1 MPELAHRT
9 RIMVLICRTGESR
22 KAISRKLM
30 KNSGYSISGCVVV
43 LALLCWA
50 CPALGQAVVSGG
62 NSFYPAAVWYGGGK
76 ARAPMLEPI
85 NATSA
90 ERWGKDLDQIKAD
103 GFNTVKT
110 WIDWQTGEPRQ
121 GQYNFA
127 NLNLLMRLA
136 HQRGL
141 RVIVQIYLDSAPDW
155 VGRLH
160 PQGRFVASS
169 GAVITSQSAPG
180 YSLDDPGVRRE
191 AVAFLQALA
200 RDADRF
206 PALYGW
212 DVWSEPHIVNWAD
225 FPFLRNAEFGFNPY
239 TQARFRA
246 WLEKKYGTLAAL
258 NTAWYRTYT
267 SWSQVEAPR
276 FPTILSYTDYI
287 DWRMFID
294 DKLAGDLALRV
305 RAIRSVDK
313 THPIASHSDAPSLF
327 TSPTDGYGEPD
338 DFKMSANAD
347 FYGTSMYPMHSESI
361 HPWSNDVLDT
371 ALDFS
376 RSAGHS
382 FGKGFWIGELQAGQG
397 ATGMRIAAPVTAAD
411 ETFWIWE
418 AVAHGAREFA
428 VYAWYPMSSGFE
440 SNGYGLIN
448 LDGTITARAR
458 AAGRA
463 AATVAKHA
471 SSLLNATPAPAQ
483 IAILYN
489 RLAYMVGGSQPSLS
503 KLGRAPVDSA
513 IGLHTAF
520 AQQQIP
526 VDFVSTEEVA
536 AGKLDQYKILFV
548 PYPVM
553 LSRKVAEGI
562 RRYVQGGGVA
572 VAEARLA
579 WNNARGLASAIIP
592 GAGLDKVFGAREKV
606 ILPVNRPQITIDAFR
621 NLPGLT
627 APITLSGAAFEEDL
641 QPYPGAHVLGR
652 FADGEPAIIENSFGQ
667 GKAILIG
674 SFAALG
680 YEEHPGPTGQQFLLS
695 LARLAGVSP
704 EVSVSGTTGSVLQ
717 VRRLIGNRYQ
727 IVFVFNESS
736 KPVSAALSL
745 KVDHPV
751 RSVVQWSDN
760 GRVPF
765 HMDRDKVIL
774 HKVFEPREVWVVS
787 LQTQ

>member
-1 MPELAHRT
+1 MKHTHR
-9 RIMVLICRTGESR
+9 
-22 KAISRKLM
+22 
-30 KNSGYSISGCVVV
+30 SIPVFILV
-43 LALLCWA
+43 LALLSWV
-50 CPALGQAVVSGG
+50 CPASGQAVVSGG
-62 NSFYPAAVWYGGGK
+62 NSFYPAGVWYSGGK

-85 NATSA
+85 NASSA
-90 ERWGKDLDQIKAD
+90 QRWGADLDQIKAI

-110 WIDWQTGEPRQ
+110 WIDWQTGEPRP
-121 GQYNFA
+121 GRYNFA

-141 RVIVQIYLDSAPDW
+141 RVIVQVYLDSAPDW

-160 PQGRFVASS
+160 PHSRFVDRS

-180 YSLDDPGVRRE
+180 YSLDDPGVRKE
-191 AVAFLQALA
+191 AVGFLQALA

-225 FPFLRNAEFGFNPY
+225 FPFLKNAEFGFNPH

-246 WLEKKYGTLAAL
+246 WLKKKYGTLAAL
-258 NTAWYRTYT
+258 NSAWYRTYA
-267 SWSQVEAPR
+267 SWDEVEAPR

-305 RAIRSVDK
+305 RAIRSVDR

-338 DFKMSANAD
+338 DFKMSANTD
-347 FYGTSMYPMHSESI
+347 FYGTSMYPMHSESV

-382 FGKGFWIGELQAGQG
+382 CGKGFWIGELQAGQG
-397 ATGMRIAAPVTAAD
+397 ATGMRIAEPVTAAD

-458 AAGRA
+458 AAGKA
-463 AATVAKHA
+463 AATVARHA
-471 SSLLNATPAPAQ
+471 SSLLNATPAPAR

-503 KLGRAPVDSA
+503 KLAHAPVDSA

-520 AQQQIP
+520 AELQIP
-526 VDFVSTEEVA
+526 VDFVSTEDVA
-536 AGKLDQYKILFV
+536 TGKLGQYKILFV

-553 LSRKVAEGI
+553 LSRKVAHGI

-592 GAGLDKVFGAREKV
+592 GAGLDKVFGAREKL
-606 ILPVNRPQITIDAFR
+606 IRPAHRPQITLEDARF
-621 NLPGLT
+621 LPGL
-627 APITLSGAAFEEDL
+627 AVPITISGAAFEEDL
-641 QPYPGAHVLGR
+641 QPYAGSRVLGR
-652 FADGEPAIIENSFGQ
+652 FADGQPAVIENSFGR
-667 GKAILIG
+667 GNAILIG

-680 YEEHPGPTGQQFLLS
+680 YEEHPDPAARQFLSS

-704 EVSVSGTTGSVLQ
+704 QVTVSGASGSVLQ
-717 VRRLIGNRYQ
+717 VRRLIASHYQ
-727 IVFVFNESS
+727 IVFVFNQSR
-736 KPVSAALSL
+736 KPVNAALSL
-745 KVDHPV
+745 HTDHPITKA
-751 RSVVQWSDN
+751 VQWSDN
-760 GRVPF
+760 HPVPF
-765 HMDRDKVIL
+765 QMHQDNLLLRKL
-774 HKVFEPREVWVVS
+774 FAPREVWVVS
-787 LQTQ
+787 LHSQ

>member
-1 MPELAHRT
+1 
-9 RIMVLICRTGESR
+9 
-22 KAISRKLM
+22 M
-30 KNSGYSISGCVVV
+30 KRSHLSISLGIIFLV
-43 LALLCWA
+43 LLSWTSSVSA
-50 CPALGQAVVSGG
+50 QAVVSGG
-62 NSFYPAAVWYGGGK
+62 NSFYPAAVWYSGGK

-85 NATSA
+85 NTSSA
-90 ERWGKDLDQIKAD
+90 RRWGTDLDHIKAD

-110 WIDWQTGEPRQ
+110 WIDWQTGEPRP

-141 RVIVQIYLDSAPDW
+141 RVIVQIYLDSAPNW

-160 PQGRFVASS
+160 PRGRFVDSS

-180 YSLDDPGVRRE
+180 YSLDDPGIRKE

-200 RDADRF
+200 RDADQF

-225 FPFLRNAEFGFNPY
+225 FPYLRNAEFGFNPY

-246 WLEKKYGTLAAL
+246 WLKRKYGTLAAL

-267 SWSQVEAPR
+267 SWNEVEAPR

-287 DWRMFID
+287 DWRQFID
-294 DKLAGDLALRV
+294 HKLAADLALRV
-305 RAIRSVDK
+305 RAIRTVDK

-347 FYGTSMYPMHSESI
+347 FYGTSMYPMHSESV

-382 FGKGFWIGELQAGQG
+382 YNKGFWIGELQAGQG

-428 VYAWYPMSSGFE
+428 VYSWYPMSSGFE

-448 LDGTITARAR
+448 LDGTITPRAR
-458 AAGRA
+458 AAGKA

-471 SSLLNATPAPAQ
+471 SSLLNATPAPAS

-503 KLGRAPVDSA
+503 KLGHAPVDSA

-520 AQQQIP
+520 AEQQIP
-526 VDFVSTEEVA
+526 VDFVSTEDVA
-536 AGKLDQYKILFV
+536 AGKLGQYKILFV

-553 LSRKVAEGI
+553 LSRRVADGI
-562 RRYVQGGGVA
+562 RRYVKGGGVA

-592 GAGLDKVFGAREKV
+592 GAGLDKVFGARE
-606 ILPVNRPQITIDAFR
+606 ILIRPVHRPQIALADSHF
-621 NLPGLT
+621 LPGLT
-627 APITLSGAAFEEDL
+627 APITISGAAFEEDL
-641 QPYPGAHVLGR
+641 QPYPGSVVLGR
-652 FADGEPAIIENSFGQ
+652 FADDQPAVIENSYGR

-680 YEEHPGPTGQQFLLS
+680 YEEHPDPAGQQFLLS

-704 EVSVSGTTGSVLQ
+704 QVRVSGAPGSILQ
-717 VRRLIGNRYQ
+717 VRRLIGKNYQ
-727 IVFVFNESS
+727 IVFVFNEST
-736 KPVSAALSL
+736 KPVNAVLSL
-745 KVDHPV
+745 HADHPITDA
-751 RSVVQWSDN
+751 VQWSDN
-760 GRVPF
+760 HPVPF
-765 HMDRDKVIL
+765 RIDHNKVIL
-774 HKVFEPREVWVVS
+774 HKRFAPREVWVIS
-787 LQTQ
+787 LHS